1 VYVAGT
7 QRCGKPA
14 AWSDG
19 SFAECVEHMAQ
30 PISLS
35 RGTKFGTIHVG
46 AAYSIP
52 RSGKTYAGTV
62 SKIGT
67 RGAIYV
73 TFTYDN
79 GAERTVRV

>member
-35 RGTKFGTIHVG
+35 RGTKFGTVHVG
-46 AAYSIP
+46 DSYTIH
-52 RSGKTYAGTV
+52 RYGKTYGGTV
-62 SKIGT
+62 TKIGK

-73 TFTYDN
+73 TFAYDN